1 MNRHVIVMALGV
13 ASFIAGCKTLP
24 QPTANS
30 ESWEAR
36 RVALQAHEHFE
47 IKGRVAVAAGQ
58 EGFTATLRWIQN
70 GLQSQLALEGPL
82 GVGGVH
88 VTTDGTALSV
98 VNAHGERLDSDA
110 ARAELKTRLGFD
122 APLTSLRYWI
132 LGVPDPSSP
141 AAEVIDVE
149 RRLASLQQ
157 SGWQIEYTD
166 YAVVKGEWLPGRMTL
181 LRDDVRVRLIVDHW
195 AS

>member
-1 MNRHVIVMALGV
+1 
-13 ASFIAGCKTLP
+13 
-24 QPTANS
+24 
-30 ESWEAR
+30 
-36 RVALQAHEHFE
+36 
-47 IKGRVAVAAGQ
+47 
-58 EGFTATLRWIQN
+58 
-70 GLQSQLALEGPL
+70 
-82 GVGGVH
+82 
-88 VTTDGTALSV
+88 
-98 VNAHGERLDSDA
+98 
-110 ARAELKTRLGFD
+110 LGFD